1 MMRKVIASKLTA
13 SKVEIPH
20 FYLTIDCATGN
31 MKDMVKALNAAAK
44 DGEYKISINDFIVKA
59 AALACKQVLCA
70 LMVNEQLM
78 CMQGRSCMLWVCD
91 LCVGVVSWSVDQ
103 GFGKQVSVWSE

>member
-1 MMRKVIASKLTA
+1 MAVVQKSLMPEGVLPRGNNPENCRTGSAANCSQVIASKLTA

-70 LMVNEQLM
+70 L
-78 CMQGRSCMLWVCD
+78 
-91 LCVGVVSWSVDQ
+91 
-103 GFGKQVSVWSE
+103 